1 MPIVRI
7 TRRGALALGGGAAAA
22 GVAGALGL
30 GSARTPQ
37 SRLTASSKVLSQH
50 GSLPAVEI
58 ERIVEADGLMSDGVL
73 TINVKRD
80 DIGTVEGPL
89 GIVFTGSFGLVGT
102 LCFQP
107 LGDDLAFFS
116 GDLPVR
122 PRETDRFIDAIIA
135 NGLTFQGC
143 HQSFREM
150 RPQIFSI
157 HWRGAGNPLRLAHSV
172 RNVLRATKLPLP
184 QTQPEGPQ
192 SPLDAEH
199 LAEILHGGA
208 QIGGEGVVTVN
219 VSRRDRAEIAGVHV
233 SSTFAT
239 STSVAFKPR
248 SAKGALTDVAPDF
261 AMRGVE
267 VQRVIDVMRE
277 QGWLVSG
284 LASHTTQ
291 ETPQLY
297 FAQMLKTGDAY
308 AVAGEIRHGLDRTDS
323 AD

>member
-1 MPIVRI
+1 
-7 TRRGALALGGGAAAA
+7 
-22 GVAGALGL
+22 
-30 GSARTPQ
+30 
-37 SRLTASSKVLSQH
+37 
-50 GSLPAVEI
+50 
-58 ERIVEADGLMSDGVL
+58 
-73 TINVKRD
+73 
-80 DIGTVEGPL
+80 
-89 GIVFTGSFGLVGT
+89 
-102 LCFQP
+102 
-107 LGDDLAFFS
+107 
-116 GDLPVR
+116 
-122 PRETDRFIDAIIA
+122 
-135 NGLTFQGC
+135 
-143 HQSFREM
+143 M

-308 AVAGEIRHGLDRTDS
+308 ALAGEIRHGLDRTDS

>member
-107 LGDDLAFFS
+107 LGMIS
-116 GDLPVR
+116 R
-122 PRETDRFIDAIIA
+122 
-135 NGLTFQGC
+135 
-143 HQSFREM
+143 S
-150 RPQIFSI
+150 S
-157 HWRGAGNPLRLAHSV
+157 
-172 RNVLRATKLPLP
+172 
-184 QTQPEGPQ
+184 
-192 SPLDAEH
+192 
-199 LAEILHGGA
+199 AEISPSGRGRPT
-208 QIGGEGVVTVN
+208 G
-219 VSRRDRAEIAGVHV
+219 
-233 SSTFAT
+233 SST
-239 STSVAFKPR
+239 R
-248 SAKGALTDVAPDF
+248 S
-261 AMRGVE
+261 
-267 VQRVIDVMRE
+267 
-277 QGWLVSG
+277 S
-284 LASHTTQ
+284 
-291 ETPQLY
+291 
-297 FAQMLKTGDAY
+297 
-308 AVAGEIRHGLDRTDS
+308 RT
-323 AD
+323 A